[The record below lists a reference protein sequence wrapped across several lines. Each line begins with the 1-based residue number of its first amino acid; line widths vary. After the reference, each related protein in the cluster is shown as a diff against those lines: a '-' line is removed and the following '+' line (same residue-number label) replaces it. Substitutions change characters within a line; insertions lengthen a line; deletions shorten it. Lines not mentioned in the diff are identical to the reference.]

1 MIASIILGISLSCG
15 IAAII
20 VYIRNEQVF
29 RFRMK
34 AIDFIFKQPDWER
47 RRDIF
52 LSVSYGTMMWKFW
65 KLPEDFYT
73 DKSFLE

>member
-1 MIASIILGISLSCG
+1 VILNIILGIWASCLTV
-15 IAAII
+15 AIVI
-20 VYIRNEQVF
+20 YFRNEQVF

-34 AIDFIFKQPDWER
+34 TIDFIFKQPDWER

-52 LSVSYGTMMWKFW
+52 TSVSYEEMVWKFW
-65 KLPEDFYT
+65 KRPEDFYD